1 MVLNMSEAHDIPVT
15 SKVLRSK
22 ALKSEDNHVLLVS
35 HKIFLLIGTVA
46 LITLVSARVAMHILH
61 CKSFAEFSL
70 NTLAIVLLSTL
81 ASFSTKNIV
90 LKLQKRGYEFLG
102 GLVNAVLG

>member
-1 MVLNMSEAHDIPVT
+1 MLEAHNIPVT
-15 SKVLRSK
+15 SEVLRSE

-46 LITLVSARVAMHILH
+46 LITLVLAGVIMHILH
-61 CKSFAEFSL
+61 CGLFAEFSL
-70 NTLAIVLLSTL
+70 NTLAIVLLSIL

-90 LKLQKRGYEFLG
+90 LKLQKRRYEFLG
-102 GLVNAVLG
+102 GLVNVVLR